1 MAQADSHDT
10 TNVIKFPFNV
20 SRMAHARKPR
30 ASADAPTMAPTEA
43 ILDNRPSGGSL
54 SITAANGR
62 LRQERHEIWRM
73 AEAARQYWRARLDF
87 QSAVSYAQQTGVP
100 EGRDHPADP
109 QDRGRQSMVDR
120 WRAALVKQL
129 LTPAPDGA
137 SVKWKQA
144 VLDRGELCHT
154 NLKSERLE
162 RAIADDLAFLAA
174 HPIRQ
179 ARRDGA
185 AQS

>member
-20 SRMAHARKPR
+20 SRMAHAHKPR

-43 ILDNRPSGGSL
+43 ILDNRPTGGSL

-73 AEAARQYWRARLDF
+73 AEVARQYWRARLDF
-87 QSAVSYAQQTGVP
+87 QSAVSYAQQMGVP

-109 QDRGRQSMVDR
+109 QDRGRQSMVD
-120 WRAALVKQL
+120 
-129 LTPAPDGA
+129 
-137 SVKWKQA
+137 
-144 VLDRGELCHT
+144 
-154 NLKSERLE
+154 
-162 RAIADDLAFLAA
+162 
-174 HPIRQ
+174 
-179 ARRDGA
+179 
-185 AQS
+185 